1 MMAGVDSRMAW
12 PRRTLLV
19 LLLFICAPLAAHKP
33 SDSEVL
39 IRSDASST
47 LMIDWSLEL
56 RDLEHAIGLD
66 SDADGRITWG
76 ELRQAQARIE
86 AYALPRLSLSTSQG
100 PCPNQAGELLVRERL
115 DQTQAVLRFSA
126 ECPDNAGQISVR
138 YALLFDLDPSHR
150 GFLRHL
156 HDEGESSSPGASMA
170 PVILSPQRP
179 VASLSL
185 ASRDGWDVFVE
196 FLRHGVWHIWIG
208 ADHMLFL
215 FTLILPVML
224 VRRQG
229 RWQPAGTL
237 RAPLL
242 DLLKLVTA
250 FTVAHSI
257 TLALAALEIVV
268 LPSRAVESVIA
279 LSVLVVA
286 LNNLFP
292 LFVGSRWTLAF
303 AFGLVHGFGFAN
315 VLGELGLQSS
325 ALVISLLGFNL
336 GVELGQLAVVAV
348 LMPLLLLARRAE
360 IYPRLLMPAG
370 SVVCAVIACAW
381 LLDRVLDLGMMPF

>member
-1 MMAGVDSRMAW
+1 MMRIIDGRLVRLQLGVLALL
-12 PRRTLLV
+12 LLV
-19 LLLFICAPLAAHKP
+19 CAPLAAHKL

-39 IRSDASST
+39 VRSDGSGMLA
-47 LMIDWSLEL
+47 IDWTIEL

-66 SDADGRITWG
+66 SNADGRITWG

-86 AYALPRLSLSTSQG
+86 AYALSRLSLSTPQG
-100 PCPNQAGELLVRERL
+100 ACPNRPGELLVRERL
-115 DQTQAVLRFSA
+115 DETQAVLRFRA
-126 ECPDNAGQISVR
+126 ECPDDSGPISVR
-138 YALLFDLDPSHR
+138 YALLFDLDSSHR

-156 HDEGESSSPGASMA
+156 RDEGESSSRGAAMA
-170 PVILSPQRP
+170 PIILSPQRP
-179 VASLSL
+179 VASFSL
-185 ASRDGWDVFVE
+185 ESQHGWGVFVD

-224 VRRQG
+224 VRRKG
-229 RWQPAGTL
+229 RWQAASSL

-242 DLLKLVTA
+242 DLLKLITA

-315 VLGELGLQSS
+315 VLGELGLDSS
-325 ALVISLLGFNL
+325 ALVVSLLGFNL

-348 LMPLLLLARRAE
+348 LMPLLVLARRAE
-360 IYPRLLMPAG
+360 IYSRLLMPAG
-370 SVVCAVIACAW
+370 SVVCAAIACAW